1 VTKPSSVHIS
11 AGTETFPE
19 KSGLQGGVFQPQGPV
34 MTMTRTN
41 TSFELTL
48 LLALATLW
56 GASYTFIK
64 LGVATIPPV
73 TLIATRTLIAGGLLF
88 IVIRSRGLSLPK
100 DAATWRRFLFQ
111 ACLNSVIPFTLI
123 AWAERTVD
131 AGLATILNSTSPIFA
146 FLLTIAITR
155 HEAVTARKLLGVVAG
170 IAGTCLIIGV
180 QALDGLGQELLAQ
193 LAIVAATVCYAGA
206 AIFGKSFKGLD
217 PIMPAAGSL
226 ICGAMVLIPVSLAID
241 RPWTLAPSTESVLA
255 LLGLSVFST
264 ALAFVIYFRLVQTL
278 GSVGTTAQAYLRVP
292 IGVMIGVVFLGETLT
307 STAWAGLA
315 CVIVGVAAMTIPARM
330 SPAK

>member
-1 VTKPSSVHIS
+1 
-11 AGTETFPE
+11 
-19 KSGLQGGVFQPQGPV
+19 
-34 MTMTRTN
+34 MTAAKTN
-41 TSFELTL
+41 TSFELAL

-64 LGVATIPPV
+64 IGVATIPPL
-73 TLIATRTLIAGGLLF
+73 TLIAARTLIAGGLLL
-88 IVIRSRGLSLPK
+88 IVIRSRGLSLPNNIV
-100 DAATWRRFLFQ
+100 AWRRFLFQ

-131 AGLATILNSTSPIFA
+131 AGLTTILNSTSPIFT
-146 FLLTIAITR
+146 FLLTAAITR
-155 HEAVTARKLLGVVAG
+155 HEAVTTRKLFGVVAG

-193 LAIVAATVCYAGA
+193 LAIVLATVCYAGA
-206 AIFGKSFKGLD
+206 AIFGKGFKGLD

-226 ICGAMVLIPVSLAID
+226 ICGAAILIPISFVVD
-241 RPWTLAPSTESVLA
+241 RPWTLAPSMDSVLA
-255 LLGLSVFST
+255 LLGLSVVST

-292 IGVMIGVVFLGETLT
+292 IGVAISVFFLGETLT

-315 CVIVGVAAMTIPARM
+315 CVIVGVAAMTIPART